1 MKPSKCSTKNELN
14 IRPFSGVG
22 LAVFCMF
29 FLSAATAHAWWDDN
43 WKMRRS
49 IDLNTTAQG
58 ADIQEAVAN
67 VPILLRLHTGNFDFK
82 KAKSDG
88 SDLRFVAADDLTTL
102 KHTIDTYD
110 VIDEIA
116 LIWVSV
122 PEVKANA
129 PDSRIFMYYGNEK
142 AVDSQD
148 GPGVFANSQALVYHL
163 GETEGTPQDS
173 TKNKNHSSH
182 FSGGLSSPSVVGKG
196 ISFFGNRDRI
206 TVPHSPSLNLAQG
219 FTLSAWVKIKHPGTD
234 GYLFSQTEYEKGL
247 IIGIDGETVY
257 ARVIN
262 NGTVVQT
269 EGDAKLT
276 QGNWHHLA
284 VTARP
289 REKLSLFI
297 DGQEVAGAPLT
308 GELPTLI
315 TDLFFGSADT
325 EGHQLAAD
333 IDEIHLSTLPR
344 SSAWVKTLFA
354 SQGIQSKLV
363 VYGAETSD
371 DDGGGGSMA
380 THYLKTIAKNITL
393 DGWLIIFSLL
403 ILGGAAMFVL
413 VSKSI
418 SFYQDQK
425 NNQGFQELFSRL
437 ESILTPDNGF
447 DTFDNAPLYRI
458 YHSGRDAISRIIKN
472 KNDTTSSGLRARE
485 LDYFKAT
492 LEKGYIQETKKLNS
506 LILYLTLAISGG
518 PFLGLLGTVWGVMN
532 TFAAMAEAGEA
543 NITAIAPGIASAL
556 TTTVFGLVVAIP
568 ALFGYNYLAGKIKD
582 QTADLGIFIDEFIL
596 LVESEHGAEK

>member
-1 MKPSKCSTKNELN
+1 M
-14 IRPFSGVG
+14 
-22 LAVFCMF
+22 FCAF
-29 FLSAATAHAWWDDN
+29 FLYAATAHAWWNED
-43 WKMRRS
+43 WSKRRS

-67 VPILLRLHTGNFDFK
+67 VPILLRLHAGNFDFK
-82 KAKSDG
+82 KTKPDG
-88 SDLRFVAADDLTTL
+88 SDIRFVAADDLTTL

-116 LIWVSV
+116 LIWVNV
-122 PEVKANA
+122 PEIKANA
-129 PDSRIFMYYGNEK
+129 ADGHIFMYYGNEN
-142 AVDSQD
+142 AVDGQD
-148 GPGVFANSQALVYHL
+148 GPAVFANGQALVFHL
-163 GETEGTPQDS
+163 GEAEGTPQDA
-173 TKNKNHSSH
+173 TVNKNHSSH
-182 FSGGLSSPSVVGKG
+182 FSGGLASPSVVGKG

-219 FTLSAWVKIKHPGTD
+219 FTLSAWVKIKHLGTD
-234 GYLFSQTEYEKGL
+234 GYLFSQTEHEKGL
-247 IIGIDGETVY
+247 IIGIDSETVY

-262 NGTVVQT
+262 NGTVTQT

-284 VTARP
+284 VTAKP
-289 REKLSLFI
+289 GGKLSLFI
-297 DGQEVAGAPLT
+297 DGQEVAGAPLP

-333 IDEIHLSTLPR
+333 LDEIHLSTLPR
-344 SSAWVKTLFA
+344 TPAWIKTVFA

-371 DDGGGGSMA
+371 GGGGSMA
-380 THYLKTIAKNITL
+380 THYLIAIAKNITL
-393 DGWLIIFSLL
+393 DGWLIIFFLL

-413 VSKSI
+413 VNKSI
-418 SFYQDQK
+418 SFHLNQK
-425 NNQGFQELFSRL
+425 NNQGFKELFSRL
-437 ESILTPDNGF
+437 EAVLSPE
-447 DTFDNAPLYRI
+447 DTLETFVNAPLYRI
-458 YHSGRDAISRIIKN
+458 YHTGREAISRIVKN
-472 KNDTTSSGLRARE
+472 RKQTTQAELSERE
-485 LDYFKAT
+485 LDYFKTT
-492 LEKGYIQETKKLNS
+492 LEKGYIQETKKLNNY
-506 LILYLTLAISGG
+506 ILYLTLAISGG

-582 QTADLGIFIDEFIL
+582 QTADLGIFIDEFLL